1 MVLSVHF
8 YSLSMSL
15 WVAITPSVTTTSPPG
30 LESSAALPGV
40 SSLSSLWLLTIIINY
55 IVPVLILW
63 DATDKTISWTCYYR
77 LPLSEPSK
85 FSTLSSTQSIVLQ
98 FVYGESIPS
107 LVSCSS
113 AQPLS
118 TVKIV
123 SIYPVRLLFLRLL
136 IIDFFFCFLLY
147 TSKMGSIFL
156 INLLSVVA
164 DRN

>member
-15 WVAITPSVTTTSPPG
+15 WVAITPSVMTAAPPG

-63 DATDKTISWTCYYR
+63 DATDKTISWTCYCR

-85 FSTLSSTQSIVLQ
+85 FSTLSSIQSIVLQ

-107 LVSCSS
+107 LVPCSS

-123 SIYPVRLLFLRLL
+123 FHISSQITFSETF
-136 IIDFFFCFLLY
+136 DHWFFFFLLY
-147 TSKMGSIFL
+147 TSKMSSILL